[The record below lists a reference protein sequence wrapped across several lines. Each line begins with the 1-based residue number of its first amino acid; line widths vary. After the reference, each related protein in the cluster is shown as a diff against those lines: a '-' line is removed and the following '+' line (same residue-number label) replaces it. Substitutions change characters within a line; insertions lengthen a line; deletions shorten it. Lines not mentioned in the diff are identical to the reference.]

1 MYEIPS
7 KIEGKQYQL
16 YKLEQLLKPN
26 GYSIGGGWDYD
37 QGYFD
42 YKMANDDG
50 YQFLRVPFTP
60 IDGQLDSPNVVV
72 QLGTPFLL
80 NHVYQE
86 ELDDN
91 AGIANLAASFDQ
103 FAEPKDEDGDI
114 QKKYISFGKEL
125 VSQLENMLLMK

>member
-1 MYEIPS
+1 MYKIPS
-7 KIEGKQYQL
+7 KIDGKQYQL
-16 YKLEQLLKPN
+16 YELEQILKPI

-42 YKMANDDG
+42 FKMANDEG

-60 IDGQLDSPNVVV
+60 IDGQLDTRGVVV
-72 QLGTPFLL
+72 QLGTPFIL

-86 ELDDN
+86 EMDDHAGVGN
-91 AGIANLAASFDQ
+91 AAAAFDQ

-114 QKKYISFGKEL
+114 SKKYINYGKEL
-125 VSQLENMLLMK
+125 VRELEHLILS